1 MGIISSIYV
10 PLSLEQSVRHWLQ
23 KQCIYF
29 VRYGGSFN
37 VMVLGKGW
45 EGACSRCERF
55 FIWMQ
60 PGGRARWHW
69 NLLCPEYSSC
79 VLTLLSPKCRLKAGS
94 GALLTLEMEKVS
106 EETSEDH
113 WKPVDTDKEWCRQR
127 ETHCIWLN
135 SPSSS
140 YFLQVERVQ
149 LRPCLPQKSSS
160 WWRPVN
166 TFSSWNEQFSKCH
179 L

>member
-1 MGIISSIYV
+1 
-10 PLSLEQSVRHWLQ
+10 
-23 KQCIYF
+23 
-29 VRYGGSFN
+29 
-37 VMVLGKGW
+37 MVLGKGW

-106 EETSEDH
+106 EERSEDH
-113 WKPVDTDKEWCRQR
+113 WKPVDTQTKNGADKERHTAFDW
-127 ETHCIWLN
+127 THHQVLIFYKLN
-135 SPSSS
+135 GFNFAPV
-140 YFLQVERVQ
+140 YLRNPAADDVLLIHFHHEMNNFLNVTCNFQGFQ
-149 LRPCLPQKSSS
+149 P
-160 WWRPVN
+160 
-166 TFSSWNEQFSKCH
+166 
-179 L
+179 